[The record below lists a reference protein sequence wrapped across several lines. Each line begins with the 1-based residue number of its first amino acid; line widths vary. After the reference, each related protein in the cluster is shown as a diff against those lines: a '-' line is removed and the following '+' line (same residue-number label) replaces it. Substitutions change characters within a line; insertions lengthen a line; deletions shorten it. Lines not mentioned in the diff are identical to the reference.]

1 MKVYS
6 LLLIFA
12 VISVIKSPLENFNL
26 KFCEYY
32 TPRSGNYAY
41 SRDFCRSLAIGTS
54 IAYQCCYVK
63 FKDGDVTHHH
73 CVPLSLGQYYDID
86 QAEEDVKATYS
97 ISDLKSLECTSSTYL
112 YGSFLLLLLILF

>member
-1 MKVYS
+1 MKAYS

-12 VISVIKSPLENFNL
+12 VIFGIKSSLDTFSL
-26 KFCEYY
+26 KFCNYY
-32 TPRSGNYAY
+32 LPNTTNYAY

-54 IAYQCCYVK
+54 NAYQCCYLRYKNV
-63 FKDGDVTHHH
+63 DATYHN
-73 CVPLSLGQYYDID
+73 CVPLTLAQFYDID
-86 QAEEDVKATYS
+86 TAKENVKTAYS

>member
-1 MKVYS
+1 MKAYS

-12 VISVIKSPLENFNL
+12 VIFGIKSSLDTFSL
-26 KFCEYY
+26 KFCNYY
-32 TPRSGNYAY
+32 LPNTTNYAY
-41 SRDFCRSLAIGTS
+41 SRDFCRSLALQHEND
-54 IAYQCCYVK
+54 AQCCYVK
-63 FKDGDVTHHH
+63 FIDGDVTHHH

-97 ISDLKSLECTSSTYL
+97 ISDLKSIECTSSTYL